1 MPNSV
6 PTIPALIGPT
16 AVGKTELSIDLAERM
31 DGEIISSDSRQI
43 YRQLSIGTAKPDH
56 EDLQRVPHHFI
67 DELDISE
74 PFSAGRFAQAA
85 SERIDQILKRGKIPI
100 VVGGSTLYIEALL
113 HGLAEIPPTTAATRT
128 ALMDRLDREGED
140 ILYQE
145 LQAVDPDSAA
155 MMDPTKT
162 QRVVRALEVYI
173 DTGQPL
179 SSYHEEKTVSQH
191 RFAPRVLTRPREELY
206 DRINRRV
213 DEMLERGLVE
223 ENRNLQGYVN
233 ERTPNPL
240 RTIGYREP
248 LAYLRGEIGFD
259 EMVRLIKRNSRRY
272 AKRQL
277 TWFRRHDEY
286 VWVDV
291 SQVEI
296 ESGVDVDILQ

>member
-1 MPNSV
+1 MSKSAPV
-6 PTIPALIGPT
+6 IPALIGPT
-16 AVGKTELSIDLAERM
+16 AVGKTELSIGLAERM
-31 DGEIISSDSRQI
+31 DGEIVSADSRQI

-56 EDLQRVPHHFI
+56 KHLQRVPHHFI

-85 SERIDQILKRGKIPI
+85 TERIDQILKRGKIPI

-113 HGLAEIPPTTAATRT
+113 HGLAEIPPTTTATRT

-140 ILYQE
+140 ILFQE

-155 MMDPTKT
+155 MMDATKT

-179 SSYHEEKTVSQH
+179 SSYHEEKTVSRH
-191 RFAPRVLTRPREELY
+191 RFAPRVLTRPRVELY

-213 DEMLERGLVE
+213 DEMLDRGLVE
-223 ENRNLQGYVN
+223 ENRSLQPYVN

-248 LAYLRGEIGFD
+248 LAYLRGEIGFE

-277 TWFRRHDEY
+277 TWFRRHGEY
-286 VWVDV
+286 VWFDI
-291 SQVEI
+291 SQ
-296 ESGVDVDILQ
+296 GNAMDDISAETLQ